1 MSFLPFNDSSTFPM
15 LAEMWYLW
23 GLALD
28 GGGTAQ
34 LIHWEMGILLAL
46 AAVLLASPILGRPW
60 AWVVGAVVLLTP
72 GINNQMTAPLND
84 VALAMLTTLAL
95 VAWWQPVINDENRR
109 WYILAGLAA
118 GGALGTKYV
127 ALLLAVVAGAVWL
140 WTLWRQP
147 GRRQFLLQG
156 VAVVCVVAVS
166 VGGLWYLRAAW
177 YRGNPIFPFLAET
190 FDRLRANRTAP
201 PAIRPALP
209 STAKP
214 AAPPLAN
221 KTPLGRGPIHLL
233 ISPWLVTMQP
243 EHFGSRAHQLGLVFL
258 AAVPGVFWTRR
269 LRGLGTLLVLA
280 GGYWALWYLMRQNER
295 FLYPIVPLLSVAAVW
310 VWMELDL
317 LPRLPGRIARTAFA
331 GMLVLMAAVP
341 VLRCGGQWKVSLGL
355 QPRANYLAEHEP
367 TYQAAVAAN
376 QLLPADA
383 RILSQD
389 YRGFYFHQHVVRE
402 NVYRRY
408 TQYDRQIQQPKDLN
422 RTLRQA
428 GFTHVLLAEALD
440 GTGIQYDSTLAR
452 LTAAQA
458 AADPGSLV
466 TLADYRFH
474 DADGGQRRYRLLLLR

>member
-1 MSFLPFNDSSTFPM
+1 
-15 LAEMWYLW
+15 
-23 GLALD
+23 
-28 GGGTAQ
+28 
-34 LIHWEMGILLAL
+34 
-46 AAVLLASPILGRPW
+46 
-60 AWVVGAVVLLTP
+60 
-72 GINNQMTAPLND
+72 
-84 VALAMLTTLAL
+84 
-95 VAWWQPVINDENRR
+95 
-109 WYILAGLAA
+109 
-118 GGALGTKYV
+118 
-127 ALLLAVVAGAVWL
+127 
-140 WTLWRQP
+140 
-147 GRRQFLLQG
+147 
-156 VAVVCVVAVS
+156 
-166 VGGLWYLRAAW
+166 
-177 YRGNPIFPFLAET
+177 
-190 FDRLRANRTAP
+190 
-201 PAIRPALP
+201 
-209 STAKP
+209 
-214 AAPPLAN
+214 
-221 KTPLGRGPIHLL
+221 
-233 ISPWLVTMQP
+233 
-243 EHFGSRAHQLGLVFL
+243 
-258 AAVPGVFWTRR
+258 
-269 LRGLGTLLVLA
+269 
-280 GGYWALWYLMRQNER
+280 
-295 FLYPIVPLLSVAAVW
+295 
-310 VWMELDL
+310 MELDL